1 MFFSVFQIV
10 LDIRLIFHIIVLI
23 GRINMTSKAVLK
35 DIIVSNEQFIQQQVK
50 DIVVRKDIVLP
61 KALKKAVVFY
71 GVRRS
76 GKTFILFDL
85 FKKYLDCA
93 LYIDFEDE
101 RLTEFDV
108 RDFERLKEAFLEL
121 KPELIGKEPV
131 FFLDEAQNIEGWE
144 RFCRRAVERENIR
157 IYVTGSSSKMMPR
170 EIHTELRGRAWGVEV
185 LPFSF
190 REYLDAK
197 GISIKER
204 DVYGSKKAVIKKH
217 FYDYMKW
224 GGFPEVSCLES
235 DIERTKLLKEY
246 LSAMFFRDLVERY
259 NITNI
264 TLLDALADRLFSSFS
279 LKFTPSSFYK
289 HYKDKFPFSKDLLFR
304 YCKYFLQSMLVF
316 EVRMLAESTYK
327 RMRNPAKLYLVDT
340 GLCKRVSSA
349 DAGRLLE
356 NVVYLELRRRGY
368 EVYYFEAKRE
378 CDFVIKG
385 ENERLMPIQVCYELT
400 GENRKREIEGLVEAC
415 RRVGRSEGTLL
426 TYDEEEELDS
436 DGIKIK
442 AIPVWKWLV

>member
-1 MFFSVFQIV
+1 MI
-10 LDIRLIFHIIVLI
+10 
-23 GRINMTSKAVLK
+23 SKTALK
-35 DIIVSNEQFIQQQVK
+35 DIIVSNDQFIQQQVE

-61 KALKKAVVFY
+61 GALKKAVVFY

-85 FKKYLDCA
+85 FKKYRDRA

-101 RLTEFDV
+101 RLAEFNV
-108 RDFERLKEAFLEL
+108 GDFEKLREAFLEL
-121 KPELIGKEPV
+121 KPDLIGKELS
-131 FFLDEAQNIEGWE
+131 FFLDEVQNIEGWE

-157 IYVTGSSSKMMPR
+157 IFVSGSSSKMMPQ
-170 EIHTELRGRAWGVEV
+170 EIHTELRGRSWGIEV

-190 REYLDAK
+190 REYLDAR
-197 GISIKER
+197 GISVKGE
-204 DVYGSKKAVIKKH
+204 DVYGPKKAVIKKH
-217 FYDYMKW
+217 FYEYMRW
-224 GGFPEVSCLES
+224 GGFPEVSYLRSDLE
-235 DIERTKLLKEY
+235 RMKLLREY

-264 TLLDALADRLFSSFS
+264 TLLDALTDRLFSSFS
-279 LKFTPSSFYK
+279 LKFSPSSFYK
-289 HYKDKFPFSKDLLFR
+289 QYKDKFPFSKDLLFR
-304 YCKYFLQSMLVF
+304 YHKYFLQSMLVF
-316 EVRMLAESTYK
+316 EVRVLAESTYK

-349 DAGRLLE
+349 DEGRLLE

-378 CDFVIKG
+378 CDFVVKDG
-385 ENERLMPIQVCYELT
+385 AGGLMPIQVCYELT
-400 GENRKREIEGLVEAC
+400 GENRKREMEGLVEAC
-415 RRVGRSEGTLL
+415 KRVDKGEGTLL
-426 TYDEEEELDS
+426 TYDEEEEFDS

-442 AIPVWKWLV
+442 VLPVWKWLVLSGLSS

>member
-1 MFFSVFQIV
+1 MS
-10 LDIRLIFHIIVLI
+10 LTYDRNLIIIVLI
-23 GRINMTSKAVLK
+23 ERINMKSKAVLK
-35 DIIVSNEQFIQQQVK
+35 DIIVSNDQFIKQQVK
-50 DIVVRKDIVLP
+50 DIVVRKGIALP
-61 KALKKAVVFY
+61 EALKKAVVFY

-93 LYIDFEDE
+93 LYVDFEDE

-108 RDFERLKEAFLEL
+108 GDFERLREAFLEL
-121 KPELIGKEPV
+121 KPELIGKELA
-131 FFLDEAQNIEGWE
+131 FFLDEVQNIEGWE

-157 IYVTGSSSKMMPR
+157 IFVTGSSSKMMPQ
-170 EIHTELRGRAWGVEV
+170 EIHTELRGRAWGIEV

-190 REYLDAK
+190 REYLDGK
-197 GISIKER
+197 GIALQER
-204 DVYGSKKAVIKKH
+204 DAYGPRKAIIKKH
-217 FYDYMKW
+217 FYEYMRW
-224 GGFPEVSCLES
+224 GGFPEVSYLGSDLE
-235 DIERTKLLKEY
+235 RMKLLREY
-246 LSAMFFRDLVERY
+246 IGAMFFRDLVERY

-264 TLLDALADRLFSSFS
+264 TLLDALTDRLFSSFS
-279 LKFTPSSFYK
+279 LKFSPSSFYK
-289 HYKDKFPFSKDLLFR
+289 QYKDKFPFSKDLLFR
-304 YCKYFLQSMLVF
+304 YYKYFLQSMLVF
-316 EVRMLAESTYK
+316 EVRMLSESTYK

-385 ENERLMPIQVCYELT
+385 ENEGLMPFQVCYELT

-415 RRVGRSEGTLL
+415 RRVGKNEGTLL
-426 TYDEEEELDS
+426 TYDEEEEFDS
-436 DGIKIK
+436 DGIKIRVL
-442 AIPVWKWLV
+442 PVWKWLVF

>member
-1 MFFSVFQIV
+1 MI
-10 LDIRLIFHIIVLI
+10 
-23 GRINMTSKAVLK
+23 SKTALK
-35 DIIVSNEQFIQQQVK
+35 DIIVSNDQFIQQQVE

-61 KALKKAVVFY
+61 GALKKAVVFY

-85 FKKYLDCA
+85 FKKYRDRA

-101 RLTEFDV
+101 RLAEFNV
-108 RDFERLKEAFLEL
+108 GDFEKLREAFLEL
-121 KPELIGKEPV
+121 KPDLIGKELS
-131 FFLDEAQNIEGWE
+131 FFLDEVQNIEGWE

-157 IYVTGSSSKMMPR
+157 IFVSGSSSKMMPQ
-170 EIHTELRGRAWGVEV
+170 EIHTELRGRSWGIEV

-190 REYLDAK
+190 REYLDAR
-197 GISIKER
+197 GISVKGE
-204 DVYGSKKAVIKKH
+204 DVYGPKKAVIKKH
-217 FYDYMKW
+217 FYEYMRW
-224 GGFPEVSCLES
+224 GGFPEVSYLRSDLE
-235 DIERTKLLKEY
+235 RMKLLREY

-264 TLLDALADRLFSSFS
+264 TLLDALTDRLFSSFS
-279 LKFTPSSFYK
+279 LKFSPSSFYK
-289 HYKDKFPFSKDLLFR
+289 QYKDKFPFSKDLLFR
-304 YCKYFLQSMLVF
+304 YHKYFLQSMLVF
-316 EVRMLAESTYK
+316 EVRVLAESTYK

-349 DAGRLLE
+349 DEGRLLE

-378 CDFVIKG
+378 CDFVARDG
-385 ENERLMPIQVCYELT
+385 AGGLMPIQVCYELT
-400 GENRKREIEGLVEAC
+400 GENRKREMEGLVEAC
-415 RRVGRSEGTLL
+415 KRVDKGEGTLL
-426 TYDEEEELDS
+426 TYDEEEEFDS

-442 AIPVWKWLV
+442 VLPVWKWLVLSGLSS